1 MMTMFVIS
9 IIVMGTLGI
18 LELFFK
24 IKRIKLEKKFL
35 KSVEN
40 SSTNNDDISILAK
53 RKLNFDTGYKP
64 ENVPRS
70 PLMSKNLA
78 KLAKGK
84 QYKK

>member
-1 MMTMFVIS
+1 MTIFVIS
-9 IIVMGTLGI
+9 IVVMGILGT

-53 RKLNFDTGYKP
+53 RKLNFDIDYKP
-64 ENVPRS
+64 KNAPRS

-78 KLAKGK
+78 KLAKEK
-84 QYKK
+84 